1 MWSRFSIRFSAS
13 FALVNERPLKVP
25 KACLFSAKGAMS
37 PNERLLKVPKACL
50 FSAKGAMSPE
60 AWGIAPG
67 IVECKSASAESAIQV
82 QALVLNP
89 KHNVRRNPRH
99 ACAITPGIPPETS
112 ACDGALVAYVRIAVR
127 HRADSGSLKT
137 RHIRAARKSRDS
149 ER

>member
-13 FALVNERPLKVP
+13 FALVNERP
-25 KACLFSAKGAMS
+25 
-37 PNERLLKVPKACL
+37 LKVPKACL

-99 ACAITPGIPPETS
+99 ACAITPGSPPETS
-112 ACDGALVAYVRIAVR
+112 ACDGALVADVRIAVR

-137 RHIRAARKSRDS
+137 RHIRAARKSRGS